1 MFSLNNI
8 KLSRIFTLI
17 IAVFSIGFAIYGAWS
32 FNTLNELK
40 VNGDLYKRIIQ
51 NKNLVADILPPPE
64 YIIESYL
71 TVLQLENEKDK
82 AEQDKLIEN
91 LNSLKKQFEAR
102 HLFWSKAH
110 LDSDLYSPFLK
121 QSYEPAALF
130 YDITFTRYI
139 PAIKKNDQQAI
150 QSSLIDLK
158 KAYHL
163 HRQAIDQVVK
173 LADMKTSII
182 ESTARTQ
189 IQFGIVLMLF
199 ILAASMSCGVGIAL
213 ISKRSVLAKLGADPN
228 VLSNASK
235 EIAEGKFDVQLA
247 VSPNDTSSV
256 FYQIDQMRQQ
266 LRKVIELERL
276 EERAKT
282 HQATLFAAHHY
293 LNNALNNFQLVII
306 EIENNNNINHELLQK
321 IQDSIFKI
329 ADEMREFGQLE
340 NPTQENV
347 EKFIKD
353 RL

>member
-1 MFSLNNI
+1 MFNLNNF

-17 IAVFSIGFAIYGAWS
+17 ITIFSIGFITYGAWS

-40 VNGDLYKRIIQ
+40 VNGNLYKRIIQ

-82 AEQDKLIEN
+82 AEQHRLIDN
-91 LNSLKKQFEAR
+91 LNSLKKEFENR
-102 HLFWSKAH
+102 HLYWSKVN
-110 LDSDLYSPFLK
+110 LDSELYRPFLK
-121 QSYEPAALF
+121 QSYEPATLF

-150 QSSLIDLK
+150 QSSLVELNQ
-158 KAYHL
+158 AYQL
-163 HRQAIDQVVK
+163 HRQAIDKLVK

-182 ESTARTQ
+182 ESTAQTQ
-189 IQFGIVLMLF
+189 IQFDIFLMIF
-199 ILAASMSCGVGIAL
+199 ILAASMLCGVGIAA
-213 ISKRSVLAKLGADPN
+213 IAKRSVLEKLGADPN

-235 EIAEGKFDVQLA
+235 EIAEGKFDAQLP
-247 VSPNDTSSV
+247 VSPNDKSSV
-256 FYQIDQMRQQ
+256 FYQIDQMRRQ
-266 LRKVIELERL
+266 LRKVIDLERS

-282 HQATLFAAHHY
+282 HQATIFAAHHY
-293 LNNALNNFQLVII
+293 LNNALNNFQLVLI
-306 EIENNNNINHELLQK
+306 EIENNHHINNELLQK
-321 IQDSIFKI
+321 VQDSIFKI
-329 ADEMREFGQLE
+329 AYEMREFGQLE
-340 NPTQENV
+340 NPTKENV

>member
-1 MFSLNNI
+1 MFNLNNL

-17 IAVFSIGFAIYGAWS
+17 ILVFSIGFAIYGAWS
-32 FNTLNELK
+32 FNTLNNLK

-82 AEQDKLIEN
+82 AEQDRLIEK
-91 LNSLKKQFEAR
+91 LNSLKKQFEDR
-102 HLFWSKAH
+102 HLYWSKAN
-110 LDSDLYSPFLK
+110 LDSDFNNPFLK

-150 QSSLIDLK
+150 QSSLVELNK
-158 KAYHL
+158 EYQL
-163 HRQAIDQVVK
+163 HRQAIDEVVK
-173 LADMKTSII
+173 LADLKTSII
-182 ESTARTQ
+182 ESTAQTQ

-199 ILAASMSCGVGIAL
+199 ILAAAMLCGVGIAA
-213 ISKRSVLAKLGADPN
+213 IAKRSVLQKLGADPN
-228 VLSNASK
+228 ELSNASK
-235 EIAEGKFDVQLA
+235 EIAGGKFDVQLP
-247 VSPNDTSSV
+247 VCPTDKSSV

-266 LRKVIELERL
+266 LIKVIDLERL
-276 EERAKT
+276 EERANT

-293 LNNALNNFQLVII
+293 LNNVLNNFQLVII
-306 EIENNNNINHELLQK
+306 EIENNHHINDELLQK